1 MKYKS
6 SLGLIAVLFLSAC
19 TIQVPPYSADISN
32 VSKLKEETKTPISV
46 GKIESEKKLNK
57 ISLRGSPL
65 VSSVGNSYGEYI
77 ESALIKELKLA
88 KLWSGVAKKQV
99 TGKVIDQDIDVT
111 GFSEGNSFIKVNFVV
126 SEDDAILFEKVI
138 SAEHNFDSSFIGAIA
153 IPNGQRSYVELVQK
167 LLKNLYSD
175 EEFITAIK

>member
-6 SLGLIAVLFLSAC
+6 SLGLIAVLFLTAC

-32 VSKLKEETKTPISV
+32 VSKLKEGANSPVSV
-46 GKIESEKKLNK
+46 GTIESEKKLNK

-77 ESALIKELKLA
+77 ENALLQELKLA

-111 GFSEGNSFIKVNFVV
+111 GFSEGNAFIKVQFVV
-126 SEDDAILFEKVI
+126 SEGDTILFEKLI
-138 SAEHNFDSSFIGAIA
+138 TAEHTFDSSFIGAVA

-175 EEFITAIK
+175 KDFITAIK